1 MYVSFQMWFEAIRI
15 ENSIFIGKHAKS
27 SQDIQRQLNN
37 EGEREPSLGALD
49 KHTQKAKDALNVAGN
64 VLQNQVA
71 MEEVKQELNKGG
83 KGRVLFFFIIFIV
96 NICLGK
102 PTINKIWYLYLNFIP
117 LDVGYVVHLI
127 FLFQH
132 FSF

>member
-1 MYVSFQMWFEAIRI
+1 M
-15 ENSIFIGKHAKS
+15 
-27 SQDIQRQLNN
+27 NN

-102 PTINKIWYLYLNFIP
+102 PILYIILK
-117 LDVGYVVHLI
+117 DQKI
-127 FLFQH
+127 FLEH
-132 FSF
+132 YCT

>member
-1 MYVSFQMWFEAIRI
+1 MKNILSA
-15 ENSIFIGKHAKS
+15 GKHAKS
-27 SQDIQRQLNN
+27 SQDIQRQMNN

-102 PTINKIWYLYLNFIP
+102 PASHII
-117 LDVGYVVHLI
+117 
-127 FLFQH
+127 
-132 FSF
+132 

>member
-1 MYVSFQMWFEAIRI
+1 M
-15 ENSIFIGKHAKS
+15 
-27 SQDIQRQLNN
+27 NN

-49 KHTQKAKDALNVAGN
+49 KHTQKAKDAFNVAGN

-102 PTINKIWYLYLNFIP
+102 PTIYIILNDQKILL
-117 LDVGYVVHLI
+117 HLT
-127 FLFQH
+127 LLR
-132 FSF
+132 